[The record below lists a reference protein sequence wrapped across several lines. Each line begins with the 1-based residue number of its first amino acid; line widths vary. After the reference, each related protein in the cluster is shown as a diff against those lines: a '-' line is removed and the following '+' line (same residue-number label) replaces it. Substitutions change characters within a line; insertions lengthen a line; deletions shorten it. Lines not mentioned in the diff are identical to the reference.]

1 MKTVSSYKEKH
12 FPFPNMDASLE
23 EKSKESYALSTGK
36 AIYSTHLRNR
46 TGVSYTYSTAFGE
59 LRKFGRGI
67 QDEERYKNFLSGKNT
82 NSSGEVTTDTDGSW
96 TQNREYERKG
106 WMNVLW
112 DIISP
117 ANKIRNMIHGM
128 FDEVDFDVMV
138 DAVDADSGAE
148 EEDKKWRLWSTTRS
162 LVAQQLARMKA
173 QAGLPQEQPDFIPE
187 SLDELEMYANAG
199 GFKQAYSMAL
209 EKLIRHTDDVSDW
222 ENIKRKLVD
231 DIIDLN
237 IASVKCD
244 YSDDEKK
251 VKWRYADPED
261 LVIQYSKYEDYRD
274 SEYAGEFKDITISEL
289 RRSLFKEGLSED
301 DVNKIAAQN
310 VGYKGNPS
318 SNEWGEYNKLSSSSS
333 WGYDYFKTCIFAFE
347 WIDHTKEK
355 KIKYVNKYGKTRWL
369 PYTKGQKLGNR
380 ETLVTTAKRT
390 LYQGHWVVGTD
401 YVFDFGP
408 VYYQPRP
415 QPKRVELTYKVFK
428 LEGKSIT
435 GILMPVYDNIQLG
448 WLKYQNAL
456 NTIFEEGY
464 AVDWRMLQNI
474 SDGNKKFSAQEA
486 IKMWRETGILPFM
499 STPVGQF
506 YRGGAVLPA
515 HKLPGGMGE
524 SLNQAVI
531 RLNIQMKLIEDLT
544 GLSPVALG
552 GSPDPNA
559 PVGTT
564 ERSLQA
570 THNSLKPMIRS
581 VFYLKNNLGVITGSR
596 IQQLLKYD
604 KESRKQYTK
613 VIGAQDVESIM
624 MARDNSVE
632 YGYRM
637 ESRPTMSDKQQ
648 LLRSAEIAMAP
659 GRNGQPGL
667 EFSDYTYIVERLMG
681 GGNLKEIRLYLVSAQ
696 KKTKRQ
702 QFQEQMQI
710 QQQAGQ
716 QQQQAKQQQ
725 LQGDMM
731 KLKADTESK
740 MMMQE
745 QKHKNDMELKVV
757 EMNADYMKTLMT
769 AKESERSQLYG

>member
-1 MKTVSSYKEKH
+1 
-12 FPFPNMDASLE
+12 
-23 EKSKESYALSTGK
+23 
-36 AIYSTHLRNR
+36 
-46 TGVSYTYSTAFGE
+46 
-59 LRKFGRGI
+59 
-67 QDEERYKNFLSGKNT
+67 
-82 NSSGEVTTDTDGSW
+82 
-96 TQNREYERKG
+96 
-106 WMNVLW
+106 
-112 DIISP
+112 
-117 ANKIRNMIHGM
+117 
-128 FDEVDFDVMV
+128 
-138 DAVDADSGAE
+138 
-148 EEDKKWRLWSTTRS
+148 
-162 LVAQQLARMKA
+162 
-173 QAGLPQEQPDFIPE
+173 
-187 SLDELEMYANAG
+187 
-199 GFKQAYSMAL
+199 
-209 EKLIRHTDDVSDW
+209 
-222 ENIKRKLVD
+222 
-231 DIIDLN
+231 
-237 IASVKCD
+237 
-244 YSDDEKK
+244 
-251 VKWRYADPED
+251 
-261 LVIQYSKYEDYRD
+261 
-274 SEYAGEFKDITISEL
+274 
-289 RRSLFKEGLSED
+289 
-301 DVNKIAAQN
+301 
-310 VGYKGNPS
+310 
-318 SNEWGEYNKLSSSSS
+318 
-333 WGYDYFKTCIFAFE
+333 
-347 WIDHTKEK
+347 
-355 KIKYVNKYGKTRWL
+355 
-369 PYTKGQKLGNR
+369 
-380 ETLVTTAKRT
+380 
-390 LYQGHWVVGTD
+390 
-401 YVFDFGP
+401 
-408 VYYQPRP
+408 
-415 QPKRVELTYKVFK
+415 
-428 LEGKSIT
+428 
-435 GILMPVYDNIQLG
+435 
-448 WLKYQNAL
+448 
-456 NTIFEEGY
+456 
-464 AVDWRMLQNI
+464 
-474 SDGNKKFSAQEA
+474 
-486 IKMWRETGILPFM
+486 
-499 STPVGQF
+499 
-506 YRGGAVLPA
+506 LPA

-667 EFSDYTYIVERLMG
+667 EFPDYTYIVERLMG
-681 GGNLKEIRLYLVSAQ
+681 GGNLKEIRLYLVNAQ

-702 QFQEQMQI
+702 QFQEQMQM